1 MSVRSNPYIETNGLV
16 FCYDMS
22 NTQKSWRG
30 KPTTNVVSSASSM
43 TGWSNYYRTL
53 ASSTF
58 ITEFGTTGYQFINQP
73 SWNGIA
79 RGISIPSTGTYTFS
93 AWFRYFGGSA
103 ANNGAAVYISGW
115 GGGDSAVSLDKSKIG
130 VWQRIS
136 ITLNCTNT
144 SMTFYII
151 SYGGTDNGTG
161 NPDFSSW
168 EVTMPQA
175 EQGTFATPFVDGSRS
190 NTQALLDLT
199 NINTIT
205 ATSLTY
211 NSNGNFSFVNS
222 ADVIDI
228 PSTSL
233 LNLTSVNFSIEL
245 WVYIDPSVDTSG
257 VYHGLV
263 EIGSAGST
271 FLLGIWRSGLFP
283 GCLYNTFGGA
293 TMFGT
298 DGSGGYLGANY
309 KLSGSWNHVVFT
321 RNGATSFFY
330 LNGNTWA
337 TRSTP
342 SIPNASNNLKIGSSP
357 SAGTFPGIIPVF
369 RFYNGRALTAAE
381 VRQNFYAH
389 KGRYRP

>member
-1 MSVRSNPYIETNGLV
+1 MSVRSNPYIETNSLV

-22 NTQKSWRG
+22 NTQKSWKG
-30 KPTTNVVSSASSM
+30 KPTTNYVITKVENY
-43 TGWSNYYRTL
+43 TGWTGAGWWMHPGNTTSVTTQDLPDGNIGPVLNATTL
-53 ASSTF
+53 
-58 ITEFGTTGYQFINQP
+58 
-73 SWNGIA
+73 
-79 RGISIPSTGTYTFS
+79 STGGLYGYNGY
-93 AWFRYFGGSA
+93 AL
-103 ANNGAAVYISGW
+103 GAAYVSGTQYTVSFW
-115 GGGDSAVSLDKSKIG
+115 ARAFDGTASINVRDADSGGTLSSAVSGITN
-130 VWQRIS
+130 VWKRFS
-136 ITLNCTNT
+136 FTWTANASTN
-144 SMTFYII
+144 MLTFT
-151 SYGGTDNGTG
+151 GTN
-161 NPDFSSW
+161 FSLYNVQLEINS
-168 EVTMPQA
+168 
-175 EQGTFATPFVDGSRS
+175 FATPFVVGTRS

-211 NSNGNFSFVNS
+211 NSNGTFSFVNS

-233 LNLTSVNFSIEL
+233 FNLTSVNFSIEL